1 MKQKKL
7 LVIDGQGGRM
17 GAALVSQ
24 CKAAGLDA
32 QVIAVGANSA
42 ATTAMLKAGADA
54 AATGENPVIVNSQ
67 DADVI
72 LGPMGILTAN
82 ALTANALWG
91 EITPAMAAAVS
102 ESRAQKVLIP
112 VNRCSVTVVGVEQ
125 LPLGE
130 YVRLAVLAAKEALEE
145 A

>member
-1 MKQKKL
+1 MQQKKI
-7 LVIDGQGGRM
+7 LVIDGQGGKM
-17 GAALVSQ
+17 GAALVAQ
-24 CKAAGLDA
+24 LKAAALPA
-32 QVIAVGANSA
+32 QIIAIGANSA
-42 ATTAMLKAGADA
+42 ATAAMLKAGADA

-72 LGPMGILTAN
+72 LGPMGI
-82 ALTANALWG
+82 LTANALWG

-130 YVRLAVLAAKEALEE
+130 YVRLAALAAKEALAE

>member
-24 CKAAGLDA
+24 CKAAGLGV
-32 QVIAVGANSA
+32 QIIAVGANSA
-42 ATTAMLKAGADA
+42 AT
-54 AATGENPVIVNSQ
+54 GENPVVVNAR

-72 LGPMGILTAN
+72 CGPMGI
-82 ALTANALWG
+82 LTANALWG

-112 VNRCSVTVVGVEQ
+112 VNRCSVTVVGVAE

-130 YVRLAVLAAKEALEE
+130 YVRLAVQAAKEQLEQE
-145 A
+145 